1 MSATITAD
9 RSDAKAEALVPLPLT
24 DPRIVASAA
33 RLHQACPEAAII
45 LFGSHARGDAR
56 ADSDVDFMVVTP
68 QPPSAPRKEMARLSR
83 LLWPLQVWA
92 DVLVTDARRFQE
104 SAAVPGT
111 LHHSVAREGRVLYG
125 SLG

>member
-1 MSATITAD
+1 MSATITAGRPND
-9 RSDAKAEALVPLPLT
+9 KVKALASPPPA
-24 DPRIVASAA
+24 DPRIAASAA
-33 RLHQACPEAAII
+33 RLHQACPEATII

-56 ADSDVDFMVVTP
+56 ADSDVDFMVITP

-92 DVLVTDARRFQE
+92 DVLVADARRFQE
-104 SAAVPGT
+104 SAVVPGT
-111 LHHSVAREGRVLYG
+111 LHHSVATEGKVLYG